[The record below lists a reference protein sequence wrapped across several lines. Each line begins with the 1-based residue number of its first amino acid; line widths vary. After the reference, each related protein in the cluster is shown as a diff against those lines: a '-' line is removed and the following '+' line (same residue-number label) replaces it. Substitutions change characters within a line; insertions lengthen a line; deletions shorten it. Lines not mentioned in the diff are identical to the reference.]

1 MLRERKKDVRIGLE
15 IHGYLA
21 TKEKLFCRCRAV
33 RHAAKQEIKPNSFV
47 CPICTGQ
54 PGSKPMLPNAQAI
67 RKIIE
72 IALMLNCK
80 INTVEQKKNLAWQR
94 KHYNWP
100 DLPKGYQNTISG
112 AYSVPVAENGTFESI
127 GIREIHLE
135 EDPASW
141 NPETGCIDY
150 NRSGLP
156 LAEIVT
162 EPDFSSAE
170 EVIEWLNKLVLTLS
184 YIKAVDRN
192 AGIKADVN
200 VSIGEQAGGKRAEIK
215 NLNSIENIKKA
226 IVFEIERQ
234 KKEGT
239 FLETR
244 RFDEQSGKTMKMRE
258 KEEAED
264 YRFIPDPDLPVIKI
278 SEKAVKEISEGLPE
292 SPQEKLQKLVKKH
305 RIDKKSAEVLS
316 QNLEI
321 VEFFEAVSEKI
332 PAEFALPWVVIELLR
347 VLNWNKKTLEEV
359 DIKPEHFAELLE
371 AVKQG
376 KITEL
381 KAKQILN
388 DFVPSSFSIKEK
400 LKSSGRITDKNEI
413 EKIIK
418 KVIDRNK
425 QAVSDFREGKKE
437 ALNFLLGEIM
447 KESERRAD
455 YKTAREMLA
464 RILG

>member
-215 NLNSIENIKKA
+215 N
-226 IVFEIERQ
+226 
-234 KKEGT
+234 
-239 FLETR
+239 R
-244 RFDEQSGKTMKMRE
+244 R
-258 KEEAED
+258 
-264 YRFIPDPDLPVIKI
+264 
-278 SEKAVKEISEGLPE
+278 
-292 SPQEKLQKLVKKH
+292 
-305 RIDKKSAEVLS
+305 
-316 QNLEI
+316 
-321 VEFFEAVSEKI
+321 
-332 PAEFALPWVVIELLR
+332 
-347 VLNWNKKTLEEV
+347 
-359 DIKPEHFAELLE
+359 
-371 AVKQG
+371 
-376 KITEL
+376 
-381 KAKQILN
+381 
-388 DFVPSSFSIKEK
+388 
-400 LKSSGRITDKNEI
+400 
-413 EKIIK
+413 
-418 KVIDRNK
+418 
-425 QAVSDFREGKKE
+425 
-437 ALNFLLGEIM
+437 
-447 KESERRAD
+447 
-455 YKTAREMLA
+455 
-464 RILG
+464 

>member
-1 MLRERKKDVRIGLE
+1 MKKEREQNAKNVRIGLE

-21 TKEKLFCRCRAV
+21 TKEKLFCRCAAV
-33 RHAAKQEIKPNSFV
+33 RHAAKQEIKPNTFI

-54 PGSKPMLPNAQAI
+54 PGSKPMLPNASAI
-67 RKIIE
+67 KRIIE
-72 IALMLNCK
+72 IALMLKCK
-80 INTVEQKKNLAWQR
+80 VNTAEQKKNLAWQR

-112 AYSVPVAENGTFESI
+112 AYSVPVAESGTFEGI

-170 EVIEWLNKLVLTLS
+170 QVIEWLNQLVLTLS

-200 VSIGEQAGGKRAEIK
+200 VSIGERAGGKRAEIK
-215 NLNSIENIKKA
+215 NINSIENIKKA
-226 IVFEIERQ
+226 IEFEIERQ

-258 KEEAED
+258 KEEADD
-264 YRFIPDPDLPVIKI
+264 YRFI
-278 SEKAVKEISEGLPE
+278 
-292 SPQEKLQKLVKKH
+292 
-305 RIDKKSAEVLS
+305 
-316 QNLEI
+316 
-321 VEFFEAVSEKI
+321 
-332 PAEFALPWVVIELLR
+332 
-347 VLNWNKKTLEEV
+347 
-359 DIKPEHFAELLE
+359 
-371 AVKQG
+371 
-376 KITEL
+376 
-381 KAKQILN
+381 
-388 DFVPSSFSIKEK
+388 
-400 LKSSGRITDKNEI
+400 
-413 EKIIK
+413 
-418 KVIDRNK
+418 
-425 QAVSDFREGKKE
+425 
-437 ALNFLLGEIM
+437 
-447 KESERRAD
+447 
-455 YKTAREMLA
+455 
-464 RILG
+464 